1 MGFIYS
7 LKDFVQYDFLLYA
20 ILGTLFLSLTC
31 GLISPLLIAR
41 KNAFMGSAI
50 SHSTLL
56 GLAIALSLFS
66 AESSLSIF
74 ATTLFITIICT
85 LFLAYST
92 YRQKLPSDSLI
103 GIFYTATMA
112 MGILIHST
120 FAKDKT
126 DLLSFLFGNILLLTK
141 EDLFLSISL
150 LVISAPMI
158 IIPFKKWLFLTY
170 DEEGAITSGINAK
183 LFHYLF
189 FILLSLLIVTS
200 IKLAGTILIE
210 TLLLVPG
217 FFALKFATN
226 VRQTFI
232 YSTLFSVVFA
242 LLGIVLANSFGLPS
256 GATLA
261 VVLFLA
267 LVLSLFVKK
276 IYTLS
281 YKLLRKS

>member
-1 MGFIYS
+1 MIFLHS
-7 LKDFVQYDFLLYA
+7 LQDFLHYDFLLYA
-20 ILGTLFLSLTC
+20 ILGTLFLSITC

-74 ATTLFITIICT
+74 VTTLTITILCT
-85 LFLAYST
+85 LFLAFST

-103 GIFYTATMA
+103 GIFYTSTMA
-112 MGILIHST
+112 LGIIIHSM
-120 FAKDKT
+120 FAKNKT

-141 EDLFLSISL
+141 EDLILSVIL
-150 LVISAPMI
+150 LAVTLPLIVIF
-158 IIPFKKWLFLTY
+158 FKKWIFLTY

-183 LFHYLF
+183 FFHYLF
-189 FILLSLLIVTS
+189 FILLALLIVTS

-217 FFALKFATN
+217 FFALKFSSN
-226 VRQTFI
+226 VKQAFI
-232 YSTLFSVVFA
+232 VSVIFSTVFA
-242 LLGIVLANSFGLPS
+242 LLGIVIANSYGLPS

-267 LVLSLFVKK
+267 LVLSLFAKK
-276 IYTLS
+276 LYTWI
-281 YKLLRKS
+281 RK

>member
-1 MGFIYS
+1 MNLIVNS
-7 LKDFVQYDFLLYA
+7 IHDFTHYDFLIYA
-20 ILGTLFLSLTC
+20 LLGTIFLSITC

-56 GLAIALSLFS
+56 GLAIALSIFS
-66 AESSLSIF
+66 SDNSFSIF
-74 ATTLFITIICT
+74 ATTLFITIVCT

-92 YRQKLPSDSLI
+92 FRQRLPSDSLI
-103 GIFYTATMA
+103 GIFYTSTMA
-112 MGILIHST
+112 LGIIINSA
-120 FAKDKT
+120 FAKNKS

-141 EDLFLSISL
+141 EDLILSLSL
-150 LVISAPMI
+150 LAITAPLI
-158 IIPFKKWLFLTY
+158 ILPFKKWLFLTY

-189 FILLSLLIVTS
+189 FILLALLIVTS

-217 FFALKFATN
+217 FFALKFATS

-232 YSTLFSVVFA
+232 YSVLFSTFFA
-242 LLGIVLANSFGLPS
+242 IFGILLANSFGLPS

-261 VVLFLA
+261 VVLFIA
-267 LVLSLFVKK
+267 LVLSLLFKK
-276 IYTLS
+276 IYTLVKS
-281 YKLLRKS
+281 Y

>member
-1 MGFIYS
+1 MIFFNS
-7 LKDFVQYDFLLYA
+7 LNDFLHYDFLLYA
-20 ILGTLFLSLTC
+20 LLGTIFLSVTC

-66 AESSLSIF
+66 AENTLSIF
-74 ATTLFITIICT
+74 GTTLSITIICT
-85 LFLAYST
+85 LFLAFST

-103 GIFYTATMA
+103 GIFYTSTMA
-112 MGILIHST
+112 MGIIIHSA

-141 EDLFLSISL
+141 EDLILSVGL
-150 LVISAPMI
+150 LMITAPLI

-217 FFALKFATN
+217 FFALKFASN

-232 YSTLFSVVFA
+232 ISVLFSTFFA
-242 LLGIVLANSFGLPS
+242 VLGIVLANTYGLPS

-267 LVLSLFVKK
+267 LVVSLFVKNTYAY
-276 IYTLS
+276 IRRYI
-281 YKLLRKS
+281 

>member
-1 MGFIYS
+1 MIFIQS
-7 LKDFVQYDFLLYA
+7 LQDFLHYDFLLYA
-20 ILGTLFLSLTC
+20 LLGTLFLSMTC

-66 AESSLSIF
+66 SESSLSIF
-74 ATTLFITIICT
+74 ATTLLITVICT
-85 LFLAYST
+85 LFLAFST

-103 GIFYTATMA
+103 GIFYTSTMA
-112 MGILIHST
+112 LGIIIHSS
-120 FAKDKT
+120 FAKSKS
-126 DLLSFLFGNILLLTK
+126 DLLSFLFGNILLLTR
-141 EDLFLSISL
+141 EDLILSVGL
-150 LVISAPMI
+150 LAITAPLI

-170 DEEGAITSGINAK
+170 DEEGAITSGVNAK
-183 LFHYLF
+183 FFHYLF

-217 FFALKFATN
+217 FFALKFASN

-232 YSTLFSVVFA
+232 YSVGFSTFFA
-242 LLGIVLANSFGLPS
+242 VLGILIANTYGLPS

-261 VVLFLA
+261 VVLFVA
-267 LVLSLFVKK
+267 LVLSLLLKK
-276 IYTLS
+276 IYTWVRTQ
-281 YKLLRKS
+281 Y

>member
-1 MGFIYS
+1 MNVINSFS
-7 LKDFVQYDFLLYA
+7 DFFHYDFLLYA
-20 ILGTLFLSLTC
+20 LLGTLFLSITC
-31 GLISPLLIAR
+31 GLISPLIIAR

-66 AESSLSIF
+66 VDHYFSVF
-74 ATTLFITIICT
+74 TTTLIVTITCT

-92 YRQKLPSDSLI
+92 FRQKLPSDSSI

-112 MGILIHST
+112 LGIIIHSL
-120 FAKDKT
+120 FAKNKT

-141 EDLFLSISL
+141 EDLILSIL
-150 LVISAPMI
+150 LLLITAPLI
-158 IIPFKKWLFLTY
+158 IIPMKKWLYLTY

-183 LFHYLF
+183 FYHYLF
-189 FILLSLLIVTS
+189 FVMLALLIVTS
-200 IKLAGTILIE
+200 IKIAGTILIE

-217 FFALKFATN
+217 FFALKFSAN
-226 VRQTFI
+226 VKQTFI
-232 YSTLFSVVFA
+232 ISVVFSVVFA
-242 LLGIVLANSFGLPS
+242 VLGIVIANAFGLPS

-267 LVLSLFVKK
+267 LVLSLFLKK
-276 IYTLS
+276 IYNFI
-281 YKLLRKS
+281 KK